1 MKKLTAEKIDNI
13 MGAMSCIVTGFCL
26 MALIMMGHCCFSDIP
41 ITNSYINYCPSY
53 HFGWRAVVFL

>member
-26 MALIMMGHCCFSDIP
+26 MALS
-41 ITNSYINYCPSY
+41 
-53 HFGWRAVVFL
+53 L

>member
-26 MALIMMGHCCFSDIP
+26 MALI
-41 ITNSYINYCPSY
+41 TVSYTHLTLPTI
-53 HFGWRAVVFL
+53 A

>member
-26 MALIMMGHCCFSDIP
+26 MALIMMGHCWFPDIS
-41 ITNSYINYCPSY
+41 ITNSYISSAR
-53 HFGWRAVVFL
+53 HTILVGGQ